1 MRPLSPSELLDA
13 WERGMNEP
21 PSTRLLGVLAA
32 ASAGASLDTVATLS
46 VGERDRRLL
55 ALREWTFGPRLL
67 SVSSCPECR
76 ERLEW
81 SVEAR
86 DLRAQT
92 ESASPG
98 DLSLESAGYSVRF
111 RLPNTLDLAAAADSD
126 DVVMARRVL
135 LERCLLDV
143 SHEGQPI
150 DGADV
155 PAGVVEAIAARMA
168 DTDRGADADVEL
180 TCPVCGHHWTVLFDI
195 ESFFWSELSAWA
207 QRVLKDVHTL
217 ASVYGWREA
226 DILQMGQWRRQFYLT
241 QIGP

>member
-13 WERGMNEP
+13 WERGLNEP
-21 PSTRLLGVLAA
+21 PTTRLLGVLAV
-32 ASAGASLDTVATLS
+32 ASADASVDAVATLS

-81 SVEAR
+81 SVDAG
-86 DLRAQT
+86 DLCSRA
-92 ESASPG
+92 ESAPTG

-111 RLPNTLDLAAAADSD
+111 RLPNTLDLAAAADSI
-126 DVVMARRVL
+126 DVAVARRVL

-143 SHEGQPI
+143 SREGQPI

-155 PAGVVEAIAARMA
+155 PAGVVEAIAERMA
-168 DTDRGADADVEL
+168 DSDCGTDTDFEL
-180 TCPVCGHHWTVLFDI
+180 TCPICSHQWTVLFDI
-195 ESFFWSELSAWA
+195 ESFFWSELTAWA

-217 ASVYGWREA
+217 ASAYGWREA